1 MKPAT
6 PLPWKLEYHPTS
18 GRFTGDV
25 LAPNGSEI
33 CTTWGHAQHR
43 ELFDKEANAAY
54 IVHACNLHPELVTAL
69 EASNALLT
77 EIYRERGVGE
87 PLLVSWNRAILARCN
102 PIPIPSEEPEIDPAR
117 EDPQNDDIAHPAWT
131 QEARP

>member
-1 MKPAT
+1 MQPGT
-6 PLPWKLEYHPTS
+6 PLPW
-18 GRFTGDV
+18 
-25 LAPNGSEI
+25 
-33 CTTWGHAQHR
+33 
-43 ELFDKEANAAY
+43 ELSNKFARDKVYEGGLLVANCHVESDLRPKTACEQNAAY
-54 IVHACNLHPELVTAL
+54 IAHACNLHPELVTAL

-87 PLLVSWNRAILARCN
+87 PLLVSWNRALLARCN

-131 QEARP
+131 